1 MRKLTAG
8 GLAGAVGCIVGT
20 PGDVLKI
27 RMINDLMKT
36 KYTGLI
42 DCAQQTVQAG
52 GIKGFLKGLGIN
64 TARAVIVN
72 ACELATYDAFKEIC
86 VKKFCMDQ
94 DRLLTHFAAST
105 GAGFVAAVCSSPVDV
120 VKTRYSL
127 IYIVR
132 YMNQMN
138 GDKMFS
144 SSISCGVDIFKN
156 EGIMAFYKGFT
167 PYFLRITPWTIIMF
181 VTYEKYK
188 YYFLPMFV

>member
-1 MRKLTAG
+1 M
-8 GLAGAVGCIVGT
+8 
-20 PGDVLKI
+20 
-27 RMINDLMKT
+27 
-36 KYTGLI
+36 
-42 DCAQQTVQAG
+42 
-52 GIKGFLKGLGIN
+52 
-64 TARAVIVN
+64 
-72 ACELATYDAFKEIC
+72 
-86 VKKFCMDQ
+86 
-94 DRLLTHFAAST
+94 
-105 GAGFVAAVCSSPVDV
+105 AAVCSSPVDV